1 MGPMNRTY
9 THSLTFRRV
18 LTVVATLLV
27 PLSISHPV
35 AADPD
40 AEREAL
46 ARVIHELEALD
57 PLIQRAEA
65 AASPDARIRFRYD
78 WLRQDLSRVRSG
90 IQEHLDAPR
99 NEPRHVPPLR
109 GDYRQ

>member
-1 MGPMNRTY
+1 MKRTH
-9 THSLTFRRV
+9 TAPFHRV
-18 LTVVATLLV
+18 LVLVATVLA
-27 PLSISHPV
+27 PLTTCSVH

-46 ARVIHELEALD
+46 AHLIHEIEALD
-57 PLIQRAEA
+57 PLSQRAEA
-65 AASPDARIRFRYD
+65 ATSPDARIRFRYD
-78 WLRQDLSRVRSG
+78 WLRRDLSRVRSG

-99 NEPRHVPPLR
+99 NEPRRVVPLR